1 MLYTLAQHRGY
12 RPVVSQQAEA
22 AARGREAARGAKAG
36 SSGPSGGLT
45 PERLAELDGSD
56 FEKGWKELFGE

>member
-1 MLYTLAQHRGY
+1 M
-12 RPVVSQQAEA
+12 SQQAEA